1 MVSAVY
7 HRRTGLTTQRADH
20 LRLTEHLKGHDEDVF
35 LLTEVLNVFY
45 MEFYV
50 VHHHHKSDHATQQ
63 PLKLLETC
71 LNSFLLKDG
80 FKENYVV
87 NRAKLVV
94 RDISTEYVLYL

>member
-1 MVSAVY
+1 
-7 HRRTGLTTQRADH
+7 
-20 LRLTEHLKGHDEDVF
+20 
-35 LLTEVLNVFY
+35 

-80 FKENYVV
+80 LKENYVV
-87 NRAKLVV
+87 NRAK
-94 RDISTEYVLYL
+94 SSCA